1 MSDDMRDAWEC
12 RLHHAPGEHTA
23 ACRPPGSLAEAIEQF
38 HDAVVA
44 LASATGIPAGLRRLV
59 AWLAKR
65 LPPPGGEGRPQ

>member
-1 MSDDMRDAWEC
+1 MSGAWEC

-65 LPPPGGEGRPQ
+65 LPPPGGEGRA